1 MIQIYNNKHLTW
13 DGTTSINH
21 YELFADTVTDLPSDP
36 YCFSSPDKGNYKMAQ
51 GSIAWVIDV
60 SEIYMLDSDG
70 TWVLE
75 SISGGGGGGGGT
87 TNYNALTNKPSINSV
102 ELSGNKTLSDLGI
115 QSAIDSSHKISADL
129 VSTSG
134 TTNQFNMQ
142 ADWTQTTNTAG
153 DYIKNKPN
161 LGTAALAA
169 TTDFATAAQGTKA
182 DSAIQSVKIGG
193 SALTPDSNKAV
204 NITSIPSSV
213 TATTQS
219 QKDNSTKIATTAY
232 VDKAIS
238 DLPEPMVW
246 TGTITITADVSDTTK
261 CSIVVSEPASAANIK
276 QGFTY
281 KISSI
286 ADTPAYTGTLKVGD
300 TMIAAKDA
308 PAVTSTWVADTDWNI
323 VPSGDEPS
331 GTVMSVTASNGLK
344 TASGTA
350 ITATGDIQANL
361 ASPTALSGNTIYNVG
376 LNNSGNLAVKVPTVS
391 KTAVGLTPQL
401 PNESTT
407 TKFLRQDGSWEVP
420 TYTTVTESSNNGK
433 ITVNGSDVS
442 IHGLGTAAYTASTAY
457 ATSTQGGKADTAIQS
472 VKRNGT
478 ALTPDANKAVDVACI
493 ESLGSTPTA
502 NDIATWNTS
511 TGLKDSGVSIETNT
525 TFSESSD
532 TKIPTSKSIATN
544 VASKAVLTGYS
555 VDTSRSNITS
565 SSTIRD
571 AVEQLEYR
579 EELNTTNILS
589 NTADDYLNWTKAKN
603 KLNYDINTAK
613 ALNTSSI
620 YTWSGNTCTVNGIT
634 YTFNSDKT
642 ITATGSLADSTSNA
656 ILSLASYTGA
666 TGDILSAQQTGN
678 EYIYLRGGST
688 STASTLYAPWSNGDV
703 GVERTVAVVITP
715 AETATINKTF
725 YPMVCTTADWQ
736 KSQGYFP
743 YALSN
748 VDLTTLSKQNQTN
761 ISSITPAIIGNTQ
774 EATSITITG
783 LNSSSN
789 TNCLLMCTNR
799 RGGSGI
805 DELYMICR
813 YATEIRL
820 TKLAGAS
827 TPTISLS
834 NDVVTVSGLPTYLS
848 ITCLSAQALTLAVVS

>member
-115 QSAIDSSHKISADL
+115 QSAIDSSHKLSADL

-142 ADWTQTTNTAG
+142 ADWTQADNTSG

-169 TTDFATAAQGTKA
+169 TTDFATATQGTKA

-281 KISSI
+281 KIASI

-300 TMIAAKDA
+300 TMVAAKNA
-308 PAVTSTWVADTDWNI
+308 PAVTSAWVADTDWNI

-361 ASPTALSGNTIYNVG
+361 ASTTALSGNTIYNVG

-401 PNESTT
+401 PNETTT

-420 TYTTVTESSNNGK
+420 AYTTVTESTNNGK

-442 IHGLGTAAYTASTAY
+442 VHGLGTAAYTASSAY
-457 ATSTQGGKADTAIQS
+457 ATSTQGGKADSAIQS
-472 VKRNGT
+472 VQKNST
-478 ALTPDANKAVDVACI
+478 ALTPDANKMVNITCI
-493 ESLGSTPTA
+493 DALGSTPTA

-525 TFSESSD
+525 TFSSTSD
-532 TKIPTSKSIATN
+532 TKIPTSKSITQN
-544 VASKAVLTGYS
+544 VASNAVLTGYS
-555 VDTSRSNITS
+555 VDTSRSNITA

-579 EELNTTNILS
+579 EEQNKTNILS
-589 NTADDYLNWTKAKN
+589 VADSGGQKNLLDLTKA
-603 KLNYDINTAK
+603 
-613 ALNTSSI
+613 TSVDVP
-620 YTWSGNTCTVNGIT
+620 SGVT
-634 YTFNSDKT
+634 YSTNADGT
-642 ITATGSLADSTSNA
+642 ITIISTLSSPNTLIWYGLPAITGTLINSGCPSGGGTSNYQTY
-656 ILSLASYTGA
+656 IKQGEQIVASIDNGSGSSAFTLGSSSFEYRIRLGGISQTI
-666 TGDILSAQQTGN
+666 TIKPMICTKSFWDIS
-678 EYIYLRGGST
+678 
-688 STASTLYAPWSNGDV
+688 
-703 GVERTVAVVITP
+703 
-715 AETATINKTF
+715 
-725 YPMVCTTADWQ
+725 Q
-736 KSQGYFP
+736 KYEP
-743 YALSN
+743 YAMSN
-748 VDLTTLSKQNQTN
+748 AE
-761 ISSITPAIIGNTQ
+761 ITAWIK
-774 EATSITITG
+774 AHS
-783 LNSSSN
+783 
-789 TNCLLMCTNR
+789 
-799 RGGSGI
+799 
-805 DELYMICR
+805 
-813 YATEIRL
+813 
-820 TKLAGAS
+820 
-827 TPTISLS
+827 
-834 NDVVTVSGLPTYLS
+834 
-848 ITCLSAQALTLAVVS
+848 